1 MNEMKF
7 VCRGQDEFKWV
18 YSLEMQPDDIDCTTM
33 DDSEF
38 DAFVASRSAVTP
50 SPKAPK
56 APTQGRHPKS
66 RTKPDHHGWTERE
79 LELLKSNFHKATF
92 KELSVSIGKP
102 VSTIYVKS
110 RLLGLRKES
119 GTGCGDRRSWS
130 QAEDNLLRE
139 HYSTCSIDDI
149 AKRLNRSNEAIY
161 SRGNKLALK
170 RVNPSP
176 ASQNFGDAWSPKE
189 IEILKQAAPKFNRN
203 EIAKIIN
210 RSPEAIKSKL
220 TRMGIEAI
228 QAPDSRNLWTNEQIN
243 FLENNLLEL
252 SIKDISSALG
262 RSERA
267 ISHMRMKLGLQK
279 HKYSA
284 WSAED
289 TIYLKNNYHTAS
301 WQELIGTLCRTYYQI
316 RDKARRLSLE
326 RPLRKAREKAKIR
339 LLARGL
345 VPIGFERQH
354 QGFLLRKVSSTG
366 DRKKDWRRVDVIEW
380 EQIHGPVP
388 EGMTLFRVDRRKPR
402 SPENL
407 MLKSLKDHPLTSFTA
422 NCSPEMRTIL
432 GLKSNISQQ
441 MNKLEKLASSS

>member
-18 YSLEMQPDDIDCTTM
+18 YLLEMQPDDIDCTTM

-110 RLLGLRKES
+110 RLLGLRKDS
-119 GTGCGDRRSWS
+119 GTGCGDRMSWS

-139 HYSTCSIDDI
+139 HYSTCSIDEI
-149 AKRLNRSNEAIY
+149 AERLNRSTQAIY
-161 SRGNKLALK
+161 GRASKLALK
-170 RVNPSP
+170 RASP
-176 ASQNFGDAWSPKE
+176 PPVSENFGATWSPEE
-189 IEILKQAAPKFNRN
+189 IEVLKKSASEFNCN
-203 EIAKIIN
+203 EIAKFLH
-210 RSPEAIKSKL
+210 RSPAAIKSKL
-220 TRMGIEAI
+220 IRMGIEAI

-279 HKYSA
+279 GVVA
-284 WSAED
+284 QMRPA
-289 TIYLKNNYHTAS
+289 AS
-301 WQELIGTLCRTYYQI
+301 G
-316 RDKARRLSLE
+316 RL
-326 RPLRKAREKAKIR
+326 A
-339 LLARGL
+339 
-345 VPIGFERQH
+345 
-354 QGFLLRKVSSTG
+354 
-366 DRKKDWRRVDVIEW
+366 
-380 EQIHGPVP
+380 
-388 EGMTLFRVDRRKPR
+388 
-402 SPENL
+402 
-407 MLKSLKDHPLTSFTA
+407 
-422 NCSPEMRTIL
+422 
-432 GLKSNISQQ
+432 
-441 MNKLEKLASSS
+441 